1 MKGILVTGGAGFI
14 GSHICLNLL
23 KKGYKLFVIDSF
35 INSSIQALNRVTFL
49 YNKLGI
55 DSNNDIKIYSGD
67 VRDIN
72 ILNKIFEDSISL
84 NCRII
89 AVIHLAGLKSVP
101 ESIHNPI
108 DYWDVN
114 VNGTITLLK
123 IMIKYDC
130 FKFVFSSSA
139 TIYGN
144 PKTVPIL
151 ESFETKP
158 INPYGKTKLAV
169 ENILGDLIS
178 YNKKFKIIILR
189 YFNPIGAHYSGFL
202 GENARLTVDNIF
214 PNLLKVALKKID
226 YLKIF
231 GNDWP
236 TPDGTT
242 IRDFIHVEDLAEG
255 HIAAIKYI
263 DQINQNILTLNLGTG
278 KKTSILELIST
289 FEIATNIKIPY
300 KFFDKRRGD
309 TSTLLA
315 SSKLSNKIL
324 NWKAERS
331 LSEMCKDGWNYARNN
346 SSNY

>member
-1 MKGILVTGGAGFI
+1 MNNILVTGGCGFI
-14 GSHICLNLL
+14 GSHIALSLL
-23 KKGYKLFVIDSF
+23 RKGYNVVILDSN
-35 INSSIQALNRVTFL
+35 INSSENI
-49 YNKLGI
+49 
-55 DSNNDIKIYSGD
+55 IKSIMK
-67 VRDIN
+67 
-72 ILNKIFEDSISL
+72 ILNLENDFKYGKLNFVKGDIRDKLFLEDLFKKRFFENSKID
-84 NCRII
+84 
-89 AVIHLAGLKSVP
+89 AVIHLAGLKSVS
-101 ESIHNPI
+101 ESFIKPI

-151 ESFETKP
+151 ESFDTKP

-202 GENARLTVDNIF
+202 GENARLAVDNIF

-263 DQINQNILTLNLGTG
+263 DQVNQNILTLNLGTG